1 MEEFTSFIWAFSE
14 FFIKLI
20 INEVLIQIK
29 NVVKNLFEVDFCNN
43 ITINCSFLK
52 ILNMKVACKII
63 WL

>member
-29 NVVKNLFEVDFCNN
+29 NVVKIVSNAKSLQCRNQLF
-43 ITINCSFLK
+43 
-52 ILNMKVACKII
+52 ILENFKYESSM
-63 WL
+63 